1 MAQLLK
7 GLQYL
12 HDVAGVVHGDIKRTY
27 HLADHAL
34 MAWDVYLRVLFSDMC
49 GAAIADECSTMFCAS
64 LSSLLSLL
72 TSNVLLLVCC
82 AASNII
88 REGGTLKFT
97 NLGTAVKHRDRE
109 LVSAELQQLAYAAP
123 ELAQL
128 QRDCD
133 MLRGT
138 AEPGVN
144 NTSSVDS
151 ATGLGT
157 EQDGGKHSANQ
168 EAQLKNRA
176 YSHAPNDAAE
186 MTLVNDLFPVPN
198 KPGERILGAPNQDMW
213 SIGCIFYLLLTGE
226 SLFLNDVAEDID
238 SDQVDIL
245 TEWPEFVKQRRLE
258 KVADVSA
265 RCLLSQLLSRHPAQ
279 RPSAQYCLQHPFV
292 ANTLPLVRYVG
303 VSPSF
308 EVYLCHRR
316 DKVVPIPA
324 VQEFVSAAEEAPAQG
339 EGAKPADVNTKDK
352 NISAMQRMFGA
363 SFSGSDALD
372 DDSQSLEDGSLS
384 LAGDSL
390 QEGSVKADVAT
401 HQEGQHKGPVDDI
414 TTPAGRAEMLRQYF
428 NELGTTASDTL
439 HCPVT
444 VPQPFSTVAA
454 ATALDCSE
462 ESQRL
467 LSAAERIA
475 RGAAQWG
482 REVALSKCGAAV
494 ILLSKETWKALEDR
508 CAELMQAHKTALA
521 AARGGAVSVRANKAT
536 APGAVKKVEKS
547 EEEQARAAEQLQ
559 LLDDFLYEVRLIL
572 ELQSMGLFEN
582 GVFVI
587 AAGEPQPAQTGNQAG
602 EGVSEGRVLSEY
614 FQRYMGDMV
623 GRFGGS
629 HPGASAPN
637 FVVPELEGR
646 LAECLSVF
654 GYGVASCHPN
664 LTLNEL
670 FRYLV
675 RLPTF
680 HAIGPE
686 REAFRASVEGI
697 SALIF
702 RTARMGRAVASRPN
716 TGAFNMHHAAR
727 IASPQL
733 VSVSGEGRSRSNS
746 ALKKS
751 SFTLTGAGNGS
762 FSAHSMA
769 GITSGISAG
778 VYPMGCSVSWDAH
791 SSSRSLLRTSSG
803 RKNPGRAITPLAP
816 LSHSRPVSSDHSLR
830 QNALAAANA
839 AQGAPR
845 SPVSG
850 LRVRA
855 YTPSKSPR
863 HLGYADTTAQQSQ
876 QVRAHSATGR
886 SSASPQHS
894 PARPYS
900 SAHDLFEGTGY
911 PATGTG
917 AIPIRPW
924 SGVDPSFSH
933 LRSFRN
939 TTNFG
944 TSSGEEGEDFTHEN
958 EVAFYNNEDIVT
970 VPYFTEIVG
979 EDRVRTANAMSYMS
993 NKLEAS
999 ENQIANL
1006 EDELALLRAQLANRD
1021 VELTHL
1027 RTVVASN
1034 AVQSPAIPR
1043 KKLK

>member
-1 MAQLLK
+1 M
-7 GLQYL
+7 L
-12 HDVAGVVHGDIKRTY
+12 HA
-27 HLADHAL
+27 
-34 MAWDVYLRVLFSDMC
+34 LFSDMC
-49 GAAIADECSTMFCAS
+49 GAAIADACLTVFRAS
-64 LSSLLSLL
+64 LPLLLSLL
-72 TSNVLLLVCC
+72 TSDGLLLVCC

-97 NLGTAVKHRDRE
+97 NLGTAVKHRDKE

-138 AEPGVN
+138 AERGVN

-151 ATGLGT
+151 AIGLGA
-157 EQDGGKHSANQ
+157 EQDGEKHFANQ

-226 SLFLNDVAEDID
+226 SLFLNDVSEDID

-303 VSPSF
+303 VPPSF
-308 EVYLCHRR
+308 EVYLCYRR

-324 VQEFVSAAEEAPAQG
+324 VQEFVSAAEEAQEQC
-339 EGAKPADVNTKDK
+339 EGAKPTEVNTKDK

-363 SFSGSDALD
+363 SFSGSDALG
-372 DDSQSLEDGSLS
+372 DDSQSLDDGSLS

-390 QEGSVKADVAT
+390 QEGSVDADGAT
-401 HQEGQHKGPVDDI
+401 HQGGLRTGAVGVSSPAPVDDI
-414 TTPAGRAEMLRQYF
+414 TTPAGRVEMLRHYF
-428 NELGTTASDTL
+428 NELGTTAADTL
-439 HCPVT
+439 HCPVA
-444 VPQPFSTVAA
+444 VPQPSSVVAA
-454 ATALDCSE
+454 VSTDTVGDVTD
-462 ESQRL
+462 ESQRV

-508 CAELMQAHKTALA
+508 CAELTHAHKTALA
-521 AARGGAVSVRANKAT
+521 ATRGGAVSVRANKAT
-536 APGAVKKVEKS
+536 APGAVKKAES
-547 EEEQARAAEQLQ
+547 SDEEQARAAEQLQ

-582 GVFVI
+582 GAFVI
-587 AAGEPQPAQTGNQAG
+587 AAGEPQPVQSDNQA

-686 REAFRASVEGI
+686 REALRASVEGI

-702 RTARMGRAVASRPN
+702 RTAHMGCAVASRPN

-733 VSVSGEGRSRSNS
+733 VPVSDESRSRSNS
-746 ALKKS
+746 ALKKT
-751 SFTLTGAGNGS
+751 SFTLTGTGTGS
-762 FSAHSMA
+762 YSAHSMA

-778 VYPMGCSVSWDAH
+778 VYPMGSSVSWDAH
-791 SSSRSLLRTSSG
+791 SSARSLLRTSSG
-803 RKNPGRAITPLAP
+803 RKNPGRAMTPLAP

-830 QNALAAANA
+830 QNALATA
-839 AQGAPR
+839 AQGVPR

-855 YTPSKSPR
+855 YTPSKGPR
-863 HLGYADTTAQQSQ
+863 HLGYADTTAQLSQ

-911 PATGTG
+911 LATGTG

-944 TSSGEEGEDFTHEN
+944 TSSGEEGEEFMHEN

-979 EDRVRTANAMSYMS
+979 EDRVRTAHAMSYMS

-1027 RTVVASN
+1027 RTVVATN

>member
-1 MAQLLK
+1 
-7 GLQYL
+7 
-12 HDVAGVVHGDIKRTY
+12 
-27 HLADHAL
+27 
-34 MAWDVYLRVLFSDMC
+34 
-49 GAAIADECSTMFCAS
+49 
-64 LSSLLSLL
+64 
-72 TSNVLLLVCC
+72 VLLIACLALVPTGPVCLCTDLYHNCRVYC

-133 MLRGT
+133 MLRNS
-138 AEPGVN
+138 AEPGTN
-144 NTSSVDS
+144 NGTDS
-151 ATGLGT
+151 ADGADGLGT
-157 EQDGGKHSANQ
+157 EQDGGKHFANQ
-168 EAQLKNRA
+168 KAQLKNRA
-176 YSHAPNDAAE
+176 YTHSPNDAAE

-198 KPGERILGAPNQDMW
+198 KPGERIVGAPNQDMW

-226 SLFLNDVAEDID
+226 SLFLNDVSEDID

-245 TEWPEFVKQRRLE
+245 TVWPEFVKQRRLE

-292 ANTLPLVRYVG
+292 ANTPPLVRYVG
-303 VSPSF
+303 VPPSF
-308 EVYLCHRR
+308 EVYLCYRR

-324 VQEFVSAAEEAPAQG
+324 VQESVLAAEAAPEQG
-339 EGAKPADVNTKDK
+339 EGAKPTEVNTKDK
-352 NISAMQRMFGA
+352 NISALQRMFGA
-363 SFSGSDALD
+363 SFSGSDAVG

-390 QEGSVKADVAT
+390 QEGSVDADGAT
-401 HQEGQHKGPVDDI
+401 HQGRQHTGTVDDI
-414 TTPAGRAEMLRQYF
+414 TTPAGRVEMLRQYF
-428 NELGTTASDTL
+428 NELGTTAADTL

-444 VPQPFSTVAA
+444 VPQPSTATAA
-454 ATALDCSE
+454 ATAGDCSE
-462 ESQRL
+462 ESQRV

-494 ILLSKETWKALEDR
+494 ILLSKETWKALEYR
-508 CAELMQAHKTALA
+508 CAELAQAHKATLA
-521 AARGGAVSVRANKAT
+521 ATRGGAVSVRATKAT
-536 APGAVKKVEKS
+536 APGAAKKVEKS
-547 EEEQARAAEQLQ
+547 DEEQARAAEQLQ

-572 ELQSMGLFEN
+572 ELQSIGLFEN

-587 AAGEPQPAQTGNQAG
+587 AAGEPQPVQTGNQA
-602 EGVSEGRVLSEY
+602 EGVCEGRVLNEY

-697 SALIF
+697 SALFF
-702 RTARMGRAVASRPN
+702 RTARTGRAVASRPN

-746 ALKKS
+746 AVKKT

-762 FSAHSMA
+762 FSALSMA

-778 VYPMGCSVSWDAH
+778 VYPMGSAVSWDAH
-791 SSSRSLLRTSSG
+791 SSARSLLRTSSG

-830 QNALAAANA
+830 QNAPAGAV
-839 AQGAPR
+839 QGVPR

-863 HLGYADTTAQQSQ
+863 HLGYADTTAQLSQ

-886 SSASPQHS
+886 TSASPQHS

-979 EDRVRTANAMSYMS
+979 EDRVRTAHAMSYMS

-1027 RTVVASN
+1027 RTVVATN

>member
-1 MAQLLK
+1 
-7 GLQYL
+7 
-12 HDVAGVVHGDIKRTY
+12 
-27 HLADHAL
+27 
-34 MAWDVYLRVLFSDMC
+34 VY
-49 GAAIADECSTMFCAS
+49 
-64 LSSLLSLL
+64 
-72 TSNVLLLVCC
+72 C
-82 AASNII
+82 AASNVI

-144 NTSSVDS
+144 NSSS
-151 ATGLGT
+151 ADGAIGLGA
-157 EQDGGKHSANQ
+157 EQDGGKHFTNQ
-168 EAQLKNRA
+168 DAQLKNRA

-186 MTLVNDLFPVPN
+186 MTLVNDLFAVPN

-213 SIGCIFYLLLTGE
+213 SVGCIFYLLLTGE
-226 SLFLNDVAEDID
+226 SLFLNDVTEDID

-258 KVADVSA
+258 KVADVTA

-303 VSPSF
+303 VPSSF
-308 EVYLCHRR
+308 EVYLCYRR

-324 VQEFVSAAEEAPAQG
+324 VQESAAAAENVSQQDD
-339 EGAKPADVNTKDK
+339 GAKPTDVNTKDK
-352 NISAMQRMFGA
+352 NVSAMQRMFGA
-363 SFSGSDALD
+363 SFSGSDAVG

-384 LAGDSL
+384 LAEDSL
-390 QEGSVKADVAT
+390 QEGSVEAGDAT
-401 HQEGQHKGPVDDI
+401 HQEGEHTGPVNDI
-414 TTPAGRAEMLRQYF
+414 TTPAGRVEILRQYF
-428 NELGTTASDTL
+428 DELGTTAADTL

-444 VPQPFSTVAA
+444 VPQPSSATAA
-454 ATALDCSE
+454 ATAGPTDTVGDATE
-462 ESQRL
+462 EHQQV
-467 LSAAERIA
+467 LSATDRIA

-494 ILLSKETWKALEDR
+494 ILLSKETWKALEER
-508 CAELMQAHKTALA
+508 CAELTQSHKTALA
-521 AARGGAVSVRANKAT
+521 ATQGGAVSVRANKAT
-536 APGAVKKVEKS
+536 ALGAVNKLDKS

-587 AAGEPQPAQTGNQAG
+587 AAGEPQSVQTGNQAG
-602 EGVSEGRVLSEY
+602 EGMSEGRVLSEY
-614 FQRYMGDMV
+614 FQRYMSDMV

-629 HPGASAPN
+629 HPAASAPN

-654 GYGVASCHPN
+654 GYGVASCHAS

-686 REAFRASVEGI
+686 REAFRSSVEGI

-727 IASPQL
+727 IATPKL
-733 VSVSGEGRSRSNS
+733 IFVSGEGRSRSNS
-746 ALKKS
+746 ALKKT
-751 SFTLTGAGNGS
+751 SFTLSGTGNGS
-762 FSAHSMA
+762 YSAHSMA

-778 VYPMGCSVSWDAH
+778 VYPMGSAVSWDAH
-791 SSSRSLLRTSSG
+791 SSARSLLRTSSG
-803 RKNPGRAITPLAP
+803 RKNPGRALTPLAP

-830 QNALAAANA
+830 QNALAAAA
-839 AQGAPR
+839 HGAPR

-863 HLGYADTTAQQSQ
+863 HLGYADTTAQLSQ

-886 SSASPQHS
+886 TSASPQHS

-900 SAHDLFEGTGY
+900 SAHDLFDETGY
-911 PATGTG
+911 AAATNS

-979 EDRVRTANAMSYMS
+979 EDRIRTANAMSYMS